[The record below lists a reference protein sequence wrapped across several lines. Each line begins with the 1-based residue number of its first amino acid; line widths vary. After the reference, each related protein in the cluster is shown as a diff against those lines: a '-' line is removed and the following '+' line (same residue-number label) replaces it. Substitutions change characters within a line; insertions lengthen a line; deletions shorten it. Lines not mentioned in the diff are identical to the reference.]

1 MKIKAPPFLRIKS
14 GGLLLGLAFYVVLL
28 PSQPISL
35 PITLGMMLA
44 GFFWLLQGQFRFK
57 YNRLRSNGPAGALF
71 FFFLVSLLGALYSAR
86 PEKAEADLLRQ
97 VPFVVW
103 PLILG
108 STKLD
113 SERWLLG
120 LLKLLVL
127 ATLSTLLLG
136 IATSALHYLA
146 FPHPDLFFFDNLA
159 EGGRVPPHYLALF
172 TNFSYGLTLSW
183 ILGQQKPLKQRWAL
197 LILAVFL
204 LFLVLLSVR
213 IQFFIFILINL
224 YLLGKYWSFHA
235 GPVLTALR
243 LTGLLAFFLSLVLL
257 FPGSRERMM
266 DTYHELRS
274 LEEMVDNKQTNHR
287 IYLWNSSLAVLEKF
301 WLWGTGTGA
310 ENDVLQGELQE
321 VDAQFWDGT
330 STYRLHEQGYN
341 YHNTYLQRWAAQGL
355 PGLLSLALLFVVPLW
370 TQRGRQLSRPL
381 RQAQFLFLL
390 ACGWSFAT
398 ESMLQRQAGILFFSF
413 FYAVL
418 FCFPH
423 QTLELPQKRERKD

>member
-1 MKIKAPPFLRIKS
+1 MRIKVPPLLRSLS
-14 GGLLLGLAFYVVLL
+14 GGLLLSLAFYVVLL
-28 PSQPISL
+28 PSQPIGL

-44 GFFWLLQGQFRFK
+44 GLFWLLSGRFRLK
-57 YNRLRSNGPAGALF
+57 YERLRSNGPAGALF
-71 FFFLVSLLGALYSAR
+71 FFFLVSLIGSFYSAA
-86 PEKAEADLLRQ
+86 PGKAEADLLRQ
-97 VPFVVW
+97 IPFVVW

-108 STKLD
+108 STLLD
-113 SERWLLG
+113 PGRWLFSIMR
-120 LLKLLVL
+120 LLVL
-127 ATLSTLLLG
+127 ATLATLLVG
-136 IATSALHYLA
+136 IAGSTFYYLA
-146 FPHPDLFFFDNLA
+146 FPHSDLFFFQNLTDL
-159 EGGRVPPHYLALF
+159 GRVPPHYLALF

-183 ILGQQKPLKQRWAL
+183 LLRQEKPFKQLLPLFILIA
-197 LILAVFL
+197 FL
-204 LFLVLLSVR
+204 VFLVLLSVR
-213 IQFFIFILINL
+213 IQFFIFALINL
-224 YLLGKYWSFHA
+224 YLLGKYWAFHS
-235 GPVLTALR
+235 GPWMSALR
-243 LTGLLAFFLSLVLL
+243 LTGLLAFFLSLVFL

-266 DTYHELRS
+266 DTFHELRS

-287 IYLWNSSLAVLEKF
+287 IYLWDSSLAVLADS

-310 ENDVLQGELQE
+310 ENGALQRDLQK

-330 STYRLHEQGYN
+330 TTYRLHEQGYN

-355 PGLLSLALLFVVPLW
+355 PGLLSLVFLFVVPLW
-370 TQRGRQLSRPL
+370 SQRRAELPGSL

-423 QTLELPQKRERKD
+423 ETRELPQKRERKG